1 MCSWV
6 TGRIDSVDIRD
17 WLSPFDHK
25 RKHNDIRSKRI
36 DGTGG
41 WILETPQFQ
50 SWRYQSDSER
60 YLWCHGGPGTGKT
73 ILTYM
78 KSFMPSLSY
87 MLIYFVRSLIIDELS
102 KSVSCDDTGVAYI
115 YCDYAVRGDQTA
127 ENMIA
132 SLTKQLSLRTTSM
145 PDPVRELY
153 ERCNQRKSRPDLS
166 DTMETL
172 KLLCAGFKQVFI
184 VLDALD
190 ECDEQARRSVLTQ
203 LEKLDHS
210 ISRCFLTSR
219 HHLLDVEKRYGKY
232 PQIEVNAKDQDI
244 HQFLQIKIEEDE
256 GLSEMMKSK
265 QSLKDEVIGTIT
277 SKAMN

>member
-1 MCSWV
+1 MRSLV
-6 TGRIDSVDIRD
+6 TGINSVDIRD

-41 WILETPQFQ
+41 WILKTPQFQ
-50 SWRYQSDSER
+50 SWLNKSDSEK
-60 YLWCHGGPGTGKT
+60 YLWCHGGPGAGKT

-78 KSFMPSLSY
+78 KSFMPSAFCT
-87 MLIYFVRSLIIDELS
+87 LIYFVRSLVIDEVS
-102 KSVSCDDTGVAYI
+102 RSVNCDDTGIAYI
-115 YCDYAVRGDQTA
+115 YCDYADRGDQTV

-132 SLTKQLSLRTTSM
+132 SLTKQLSLRTASI
-145 PDPVRELY
+145 PNPVRELY
-153 ERCNQRKSRPDLS
+153 RQCNQGKSRPDLS
-166 DTMETL
+166 KIMETL
-172 KLLCAGFKQVFI
+172 KLLCIEFKQVFI

-190 ECDEQARRSVLTQ
+190 ECDEQARRSLLAQ

-219 HHLLDVEKRYGKY
+219 HHLLDMGKRYGKY
-232 PQIEVNAKDQDI
+232 PQIEINAKDQDI

-256 GLSEMMKSK
+256 GLSDMMKRK

-277 SKAMN
+277 SKAMNM